1 MTIIYE
7 FNWRQY
13 VSATTYIKLEEENKL
28 LKNEIAWMKDHTKYN
43 GITEEYY
50 IDWTMTATEAKLRL
64 QQAEDYKN
72 YVSKLGEENRKL
84 KNELMEDMKTESKL
98 NEEIRNLKSEL
109 SKFRDSFKKY
119 RDYEKEELA
128 ESCYDLARENESLK
142 EEINKL
148 EFDIEAWNKLK
159 AVREDKERILNE
171 EIRGL
176 RDKKYS
182 YWEPVVSSWPCFA
195 RWNSN

>member
-1 MTIIYE
+1 MSKWLEVKQIKGEFYISSADFSNVVKEYKDKIYE
-7 FNWRQY
+7 
-13 VSATTYIKLEEENKL
+13 LEEENKM
-28 LKNEIAWMKDHTKYN
+28 LKWELERIKKELEWAKKSW
-43 GITEEYY
+43 EEFAYKR
-50 IDWTMTATEAKLRL
+50 ANSN
-64 QQAEDYKN
+64 AENK
-72 YVSKLGEENRKL
+72 
-84 KNELMEDMKTESKL
+84 
-98 NEEIRNLKSEL
+98 NLKSEL
-109 SKFRDSFKKY
+109 SKFSEAYKKY